1 VWWDEERKER
11 FKKGGNGG
19 VFILA
24 GASQQMAERSLWRSG
39 GWPRLAQQRLGRGDA
54 GADWLEA
61 SNTPH
66 LARSPSARPLEI
78 RTRHSIRATGQPP
91 ITVAVARP
99 RPCCWP
105 WLTQVMAMQMQCTG
119 SACMLHTAE
128 STRAGAVFGSNRP
141 EHRCQETSHP
151 KTGTYPYRRSSCRR
165 CCRRRTNLQR
175 LRCKGAR
182 DCRRRSRKG
191 ALDAVRIQ
199 PGFDVSPR
207 NAFRVDDR
215 RVTIVL
221 R

>member
-1 VWWDEERKER
+1 
-11 FKKGGNGG
+11 
-19 VFILA
+19 
-24 GASQQMAERSLWRSG
+24 MAERSLWRSG

-151 KTGTYPYRRSSCRR
+151 KTGTYPYRRSSCRC